1 MDFNGKVVLVT
12 GSSKGLGKATLLE
25 FAKKGAIVILNYNNS
40 KKECEQIEDQLTKL
54 KARYLI
60 IKCDISNSEEVNVM
74 IEKIIHNFNKIDIVI
89 NNAAIAID
97 TTFEDKTVENFK
109 KILEVN
115 LIGAF
120 NVCKAVENYMKQ
132 RKYGKIVNVSSS
144 NAVDTYYP
152 YSMDYDASKAALNS
166 LTKNL
171 AVQFSPYINVNAI
184 SPGWIETEM
193 NTNLDFEY
201 KQNEIN
207 KILLN
212 RFAQPEEIANVIL
225 FLCSDEAKYINGAI
239 INVDGGKNV

>member
-1 MDFNGKVVLVT
+1 MDFKGKVVLVT

-25 FAKKGAIVILNYNNS
+25 FAKKGATVILNYNNS
-40 KKECEQIEDQLTKL
+40 KKECEKIEEQLINL
-54 KARYLI
+54 KVPYLI
-60 IKCDISNSEEVNVM
+60 IKCDVSNSEEVNAM
-74 IEKIIHNFNKIDIVI
+74 IEKIIHNFKKIDIVI

-97 TTFEDKTVENFK
+97 STFEDKTVENFK
-109 KILEVN
+109 KILEIN

-132 RKYGKIVNVSSS
+132 RKYGKIVNVSST

-193 NTNLDFEY
+193 NTNLDSEY
-201 KQNEIN
+201 KQNEIK

-212 RFAQPEEIANVIL
+212 RFAQPEEIANIIL